1 MIECV
6 VKREQFYEEV
16 INMLEKLKSSP
27 RLQAIV
33 VTGVVLI
40 GIAWISD
47 KMDIDLT

>member
-1 MIECV
+1 
-6 VKREQFYEEV
+6 
-16 INMLEKLKSSP
+16 MLETLKSDR

-40 GIAWISD
+40 GIAWLSD